1 MLIERDEVGVSEQVL
16 SHPRRDIALYQPA
29 QDQGNGKNTMTTA
42 GVEPA
47 IS

>member
-1 MLIERDEVGVSEQVL
+1 MIRRKLEVGLGIMNEA
-16 SHPRRDIALYQPA
+16 IAPTKSQTRKMKHA
-29 QDQGNGKNTMTTA
+29 AADDMTTA

>member
-1 MLIERDEVGVSEQVL
+1 MLKNSKKKK
-16 SHPRRDIALYQPA
+16 
-29 QDQGNGKNTMTTA
+29 KNTKNEKKMTTA